1 MKRIISIILIL
12 IMVSSGVC
20 SGASANFEN
29 AAYRLEAFDVMDFE
43 NPDRQA
49 TRAEAVT
56 ALVKLVYGNAQ
67 LPVSNP
73 CFIDVPAEH
82 KDAGYIYYAKELG
95 YVSGV
100 SNSSFEPSSPIT
112 LTQFLKVGVCIL
124 GYRDIAEGSGSWPNG
139 YISVASKIGML
150 KSAELSGG
158 EYLTA
163 GDVAVLMDNMLD
175 CHIADNYSSPGNY
188 EISTPTLLEQIKN
201 RDDFSEFTGVVRA
214 AGSYTIDSAVKCEK
228 DEIVIGSR
236 LMQYKADN
244 PLELLGKKLTVI
256 YRDSRQDRFP
266 VVMSINGEE
275 YRELIVKAED
285 ISTMTSS
292 AFSYYTADDK
302 VKTVNYES
310 DITKKTV
317 LYNGGI
323 DSDFSKLTTIPS
335 VGSVRLLDNDMDN
348 DYDIIFIETYES
360 FIVDRKSETSTTLYL
375 KNNKTFNGKS
385 GIWFDFD
392 DSDKTYEII
401 SDKGDLTEFTDIAAG
416 DVISVFSDEN
426 EEKIKVI
433 ISRASTEGSVT
444 GKDGDNNAVYI
455 NEEEF
460 KIYLP
465 NKSEIMVYGLGEEGT
480 FLLNHE
486 NMLIGTS
493 EPLRADGTYA
503 YIEKFSPNQGF
514 DKAKL
519 RLIPSGTSIRTSKMN
534 NSTGI
539 ENITYTY
546 LNGKPEIIEFADKVN
561 LTLADGTKQRV
572 NSSELTSTWE
582 YQFNKSVI
590 HYKTND
596 EGQITSATLFAVG
609 SAEYVKANYT
619 YRYNPK
625 LNSYAISQALTPF
638 FVKDTTQL
646 ICVPESLNPS
656 LADFEVELSV
666 GGSVNASHTEYIMPI
681 KIDADTQIAEA
692 AVLVGTMD
700 SSSISDPRD
709 EDVAIVGSVSVCI
722 DEKGEEY
729 YKLEILNGTEMENP
743 IMYADSV
750 GSSVVKN
757 LQCGD
762 LIRYNKKATGEIGG
776 VSVLAKLSTLGNSY
790 DFVRDTLGEGYAY
803 GVARR
808 IELNRLCEL
817 NNKMI
822 DKLFVTKDTTDTT
835 GTEFSPG
842 VNERYYDIDIE
853 DPPTVYCY
861 NRRSG
866 KIRTAATEEII
877 DYENAGNGASELYIV
892 LFDGK
897 AKSLV
902 ILED

>member
-1 MKRIISIILIL
+1 MKRIVSIVLTLIL
-12 IMVSSGVC
+12 VSAPIC
-20 SGASANFEN
+20 SGASADFEN
-29 AAYRLEAFDVMDFE
+29 AVYRLEAFDVMNFE
-43 NPDRQA
+43 NPDIPA
-49 TRAEAVT
+49 SRAAVIT
-56 ALVKLVYGNAQ
+56 ALVKLVYGNVA
-67 LPVSNP
+67 LPVSDP
-73 CFIDVPAEH
+73 CFFDVPANH
-82 KDAGYIYYAKELG
+82 RDAGYIYYAKELG

-100 SNSSFEPSSPIT
+100 SETMFEPLSPIT

-124 GYRDIAEGSGSWPNG
+124 GYRDIAESSGSWPDG

-150 KSAELSGG
+150 KSPKLSGG
-158 EYLTA
+158 EYLTV
-163 GDVAVLMDNMLD
+163 GDVALLMDNILD
-175 CHIADNYSSPGNY
+175 CHIADNYSSPGNH
-188 EISTPTLLEQIKN
+188 EISSTTLFEQIKD
-201 RDDFSEFTGVVRA
+201 RGDFSEFTGVVRA
-214 AGSYTIDSAVKCEK
+214 AGGYSIDSAVKCKK

-236 LMQYKADN
+236 LMRYKIDD
-244 PLELLGKKLTVI
+244 PLNLLGKKITVI
-256 YRDSRQDRFP
+256 YRDSRSDRLP
-266 VVMSINGEE
+266 VVMSLNTEE
-275 YRELIVKAED
+275 YRELIVKADD
-285 ISTMTSS
+285 ISSMTLS
-292 AFSYYTADDK
+292 ALSYYTTDNK
-302 VKTVNYES
+302 VKTANYES

-323 DSDFSKLTTIPS
+323 DSDFSKLNTVPS

-348 DYDIIFIETYES
+348 DYDIIFIESYES

-385 GIWFDFD
+385 GIWFDYD

-401 SDKGDLTEFTDIAAG
+401 SEEGSLAEFADISAG

-426 EEKIKVI
+426 GEKIKVI
-433 ISRASTEGSVT
+433 ISRASAVGSIT
-444 GKDGDNNAVYI
+444 GKDSDNNIMYI

-460 KIYLP
+460 KIYVP
-465 NKSEIMVYGLGEEGT
+465 NKSEIMAYGLGEEGT

-486 NMLIGTS
+486 DKLIGTA

-503 YIEKFSPNQGF
+503 YIEKFIPIQGF
-514 DKAKL
+514 ETAKL
-519 RLIPSGTSIRTSKMN
+519 RLIPSGTSTRTSKMN

-546 LNGKPEIIEFADKVN
+546 LNGAPEIIEFADKVN

-572 NSSELTSTWE
+572 NSSALTSTWAPH
-582 YQFNKSVI
+582 FNKSVI

-596 EGQITSATLFAVG
+596 EGQIITATLTSVG

-638 FVKDTTQL
+638 FVKDTTQI
-646 ICVPESLNPS
+646 ICVPERLNPS
-656 LADFEVELSV
+656 LADFGVELSV
-666 GGSVNASHTEYIMPI
+666 GGSVNTAHTEYIMPI

-709 EDVAIVGSVSVCI
+709 EDVAIVGSVSVCL

-729 YKLEILNGTEMENP
+729 YKLEILNGNEVEYP
-743 IMYADSV
+743 IMYTDSV

-757 LQCGD
+757 LSCGD

-776 VSVLAKLSTLGNSY
+776 VDVLAKLSTLGNSY
-790 DFVRDTLGEGYAY
+790 DFVRDTLGKGYAY

-822 DKLFVTKDTTDTT
+822 DKLFVTKDTSDTT

-853 DPPTVYCY
+853 EPPTVYCY
-861 NRRSG
+861 NRRTG
-866 KIRTAATEEII
+866 KIRPAATEEIV
-877 DYENAGNGASELYIV
+877 DYENAGDGASELYIV
-892 LFDGK
+892 LFDGN
-897 AKSLV
+897 AECLV
-902 ILED
+902 IIED